1 MRRLLLIISIF
12 LLVCCA
18 QKNNK
23 PNKPMYIGFIHNKE
37 RQILIYGGKL
47 KESSKDNRFAEV
59 ITDKIARLLND
70 LVTQC
75 VYYQ

>member
-1 MRRLLLIISIF
+1 
-12 LLVCCA
+12 
-18 QKNNK
+18 
-23 PNKPMYIGFIHNKE
+23 MYIGFIHNKE